1 MVTKGCSISVMYLFH
16 VSNNGHQ
23 GWPVSAIYLSYV
35 SNNGHQGVSSFCYV
49 SVMYLSHV
57 SNNIYKIL
65 YEGHLEST

>member
-1 MVTKGCSISVMYLFH
+1 MVTK
-16 VSNNGHQ
+16 

-57 SNNIYKIL
+57 SNNI
-65 YEGHLEST
+65 H